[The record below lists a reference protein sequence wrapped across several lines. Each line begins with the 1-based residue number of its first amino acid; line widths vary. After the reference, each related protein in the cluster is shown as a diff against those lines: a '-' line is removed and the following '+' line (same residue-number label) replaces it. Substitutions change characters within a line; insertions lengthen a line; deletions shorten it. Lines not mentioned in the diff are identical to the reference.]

1 MKKIFTMLCVL
12 AAGASLS
19 AQDGTGIY
27 LSGDMNEW
35 SINDPAWE
43 FKTEAEIPGWA
54 SIDLSELPAGT
65 NFRIVGLGRDF
76 GMKNDRNTIRTNS
89 LHLMTHEGKNKLVAC
104 DEGLGGVHLMV
115 QTEGFTTDK
124 YIGIITRTADTQTL
138 YGACMETSVTPALLT
153 TDASDP
159 MTVSGNV
166 EITEPWFVVQAYQLS
181 NATQTV
187 CNYGL
192 SDTDGV
198 LTPTSNLAPTALA
211 IPVPAD
217 GAGEYKVTFNTQTYS
232 YHLGDDSGVQTIA
245 LSGSSDSEAYYYN
258 LQGIRVA
265 EPVKGN
271 LYIKVSGGKAD
282 KVIAD

>member
-1 MKKIFTMLCVL
+1 MKKILTMLCALV
-12 AAGASLS
+12 AGASLS

-27 LSGDMNEW
+27 LSGDMNGW
-35 SINDPAWE
+35 SKNDPAWE
-43 FKTEAEIPGWA
+43 FKAEAEIPGWA
-54 SIDLSELPAGT
+54 CIDLSELPAGT

-89 LHLMTHEGKNKLVAC
+89 LHLMTQEGKNNLVAC

-124 YIGIITRTADTQTL
+124 YIGIITRTADTQVL
-138 YGACMETSVTPALLT
+138 YGACMETSVTPSLLT
-153 TDASDP
+153 ADASDP
-159 MTVSGNV
+159 LTVCGNV
-166 EITEPWFVVQAYQLS
+166 EITEPWFVVQAYQLG

-198 LTPTSNLAPTALA
+198 LTPTSNLVPTAPA

-232 YHLGDDSGVQTIA
+232 YCIGDDSGVQTIRH
-245 LSGSSDSEAYYYN
+245 SDSEAHYYN
-258 LQGIRVA
+258 LQGIRVTV
-265 EPVKGN
+265 PVKGN
-271 LYIKVSGGKAD
+271 LYIKVCGGEAR